1 MSARLVRAAEAALAL
16 PLRGSPAAPS
26 GRIPLERPPAF
37 PVSEKRRAAEAALAL
52 PHKRAGGSAVRPYSA
67 RTAPGFSRQRKA
79 AGRRGSSEDD
89 LPLRLNHA
97 QDLGVG
103 RGLNPAPDERGPA
116 TR

>member
-1 MSARLVRAAEAALAL
+1 MAREA
-16 PLRGSPAAPS
+16 R
-26 GRIPLERPPAF
+26 RISDDE
-37 PVSEKRRAAEAALAL
+37 
-52 PHKRAGGSAVRPYSA
+52 
-67 RTAPGFSRQRKA
+67 